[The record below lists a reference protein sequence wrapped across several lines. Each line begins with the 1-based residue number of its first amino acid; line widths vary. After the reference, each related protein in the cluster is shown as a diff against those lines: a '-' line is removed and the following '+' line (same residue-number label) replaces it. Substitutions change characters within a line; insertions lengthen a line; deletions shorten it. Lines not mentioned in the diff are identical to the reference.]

1 VVAAALLQK
10 CPMLQKSAFCR
21 KSFSVV
27 KNLINKLKTHKK
39 KCKQGKRW
47 VRMSTVLNHQDIS
60 VFCAAR
66 SAYSPFLSVLP
77 KQVGPRQDLRHVG
90 YVKGWSR
97 EGRIN
102 KIYSATCE
110 LLSNLDARI
119 AEVLKDLEG
128 EGVPQVRNKMLGL
141 VRDLPELRRSFLI
154 WKDVLP
160 WVNDVYLLSTFLF
173 HLRLADT
180 FLTSIDVE
188 KAKDASDQ
196 IVAST
201 LEKMLGPEGDR
212 EYTKAIVVLA
222 LAPLFIWAA
231 LIAKSKGDYRF
242 ILHYEKTVSRAGRVI
257 ATARPDMAQKMS
269 EIGEGNS
276 LL

>member
-1 VVAAALLQK
+1 V
-10 CPMLQKSAFCR
+10 KS
-21 KSFSVV
+21 
-27 KNLINKLKTHKK
+27 LINKLKTHKK
-39 KCKQGKRW
+39 KRKQDKRR

-60 VFCAAR
+60 VFYTVR
-66 SAYSPFLSVLP
+66 SAYSPFLNVLP
-77 KQVGPRQDLRHVG
+77 TQVGPRQDLRHVG
-90 YVKGWSR
+90 HVKEWGR
-97 EGRIN
+97 EGIID
-102 KIYSATCE
+102 KLYFATKKS
-110 LLSNLDARI
+110 LFNLDAEI
-119 AEVLKDLEG
+119 AEVLKELGKME
-128 EGVPQVRNKMLGL
+128 VPQVRNKMLGL
-141 VRDLPELRRSFLI
+141 VRDLPELQRSFLI

-160 WVNDVYLLSTFLF
+160 WVNDVYMLSTFLF
-173 HLRLADT
+173 HLRLVDT

-212 EYTKAIVVLA
+212 EYMKAIVVLA

-257 ATARPDMAQKMS
+257 AATRPDIAQKMS